1 MKILEMDKEKNKES
15 LFRVL
20 TVLKIIFL
28 DAYFFIYLYDRYK
41 E

>member
-1 MKILEMDKEKNKES
+1 MKILEMNKEKNKES
-15 LFRVL
+15 LPRVL
-20 TVLKIIFL
+20 IVLKTIFL